1 MSDAGRSTQARRV
14 LLVVA
19 NREQFPEPAFPVGA
33 LYVARAVEAAGGHA
47 RVFDAGLYR
56 RPLAALKV
64 ELRDWRPDLVGLSLR
79 NADNAAWPY
88 TNTYTEWYAR
98 VADAVREAAPQARLV
113 LGGPAFSIFPREIRR
128 ALFVADGVVG
138 DGEPAARRM
147 AEGIVL
153 GGIVEELLADLGDVG
168 LPGDLAA
175 VFPGAGRYR
184 TAGVQTARGC
194 PHRCVYCTYP
204 RLEGTRLRRR
214 PPEAVAD
221 EMVRLRRDLGTTE
234 QFVVDSSFNADEDHM
249 IAVCEELLRR
259 RTGPG
264 APLADVSF
272 SCYLQP
278 RVSHADVFR
287 LLRAAGCTSVDF
299 GIDTAAEE
307 VLPGFGKS
315 FTIKDVRES
324 TAAAAAAGMDVCHS
338 LLFGGP
344 GETPATVAETVRVT
358 DEVAPTAVVAMVGL
372 RIYPDTDLARLARDE
387 GLVGERQPL
396 LEPRFYAAGRIAGD
410 PEMMWLP
417 RQVQEAAASRRNWF
431 LPGARDWSSAWG
443 PRLLR
448 RFGKSGPL
456 WRNFPRPRWYRF
468 A

>member
-1 MSDAGRSTQARRV
+1 MSDAGCSTQARRV

-33 LYVARAVEAAGGHA
+33 LYVARAVEAAGGQA

-56 RPLAALKV
+56 RPLVALQA
-64 ELRDWRPDLVGLSLR
+64 ELREWRPDVVGLSLR

-88 TNTYTEWYAR
+88 TNTYAEWYAR
-98 VADAVREAAPQARLV
+98 VADAVRDAAPQARLI

-128 ALFVADGVVG
+128 ALLVADGVVG

-147 AEGIVL
+147 AEGVVS

-214 PPEAVAD
+214 PPEAVAE

-249 IAVCEELLRR
+249 TAVCDELVKR
-259 RTGPG
+259 RTGPA

-278 RVSHADVFR
+278 RVSHPDVFR

-307 VLPGFGKS
+307 LLPGFGKS
-315 FTIKDVRES
+315 LTIADLRKS
-324 TAAAAAAGMDVCHS
+324 TAAAKAAGLDVCHS

-344 GETPATVAETVRVT
+344 GETPASVAETVRVT

-372 RIYPDTDLARLARDE
+372 RIYPDTALARLARDE
-387 GLVGERQPL
+387 GLIGERQPL

-417 RQVQEAAASRRNWF
+417 RQVQEAAAPRRSWF
-431 LPGARDWSSAWG
+431 LPGARDWSGAWG

-456 WRNFPRPRWYRF
+456 WRNFPRPRWYRYV
-468 A
+468 

>member
-1 MSDAGRSTQARRV
+1 MQRV
-14 LLVVA
+14 LIVVA

-33 LYVARAVEAAGGHA
+33 LYVAGAVEAAGGRA

-56 RPLAALKV
+56 RPLAALRA
-64 ELRDWRPDLVGLSLR
+64 ELETWRPDTVGLSLR
-79 NADNAAWPY
+79 NADNAAWPF

-98 VADAVREAAPQARLV
+98 VADAVRAAAPQARIV

-128 ALFVADGVVG
+128 ALLVADGVVG

-147 AEGIVL
+147 AEGVVL
-153 GGIVEELLADLGDVG
+153 GGIAEELIADLGDVG

-221 EMVRLRRDLGTTE
+221 EMERLRRDLGTTE
-234 QFVVDSSFNADEDHM
+234 QFVVDSSFNAEEGHM
-249 IAVCEELLRR
+249 TAVCEELLRR
-259 RTGPG
+259 RGGSG

-278 RVSHADVFR
+278 RVSDPGVFR
-287 LLRAAGCTSVDF
+287 LLAAAGCTSVDF

-315 FTIKDVRES
+315 FTIDDLRAS
-324 TAAAAAAGMDVCHS
+324 TAAAKAAGMDVCHS

-358 DEVAPTAVVAMVGL
+358 DEVEPTAVVAMVGL
-372 RIYPDTDLARLARDE
+372 RIYPDTALARLARDA

-410 PEMMWLP
+410 PQMMWLP
-417 RQVQEAAASRRNWF
+417 RQVQEAAAPRRSWF
-431 LPGARDWSSAWG
+431 LPGARDWSAAWG

-448 RFGKSGPL
+448 RFGKAGPL
-456 WRNFPRPRWYRF
+456 WRNFPRPRWYRYV
-468 A
+468 